1 MDEVGQ
7 FIGDNTQLMLNLQT
21 CVEDLGKYCR
31 GQAWVVITSQ
41 QELKAMI
48 ETTKDRQQDFSKI
61 QGRFSRIILSGSNA
75 DEVIKKGYLRKR
87 YCQGSFNVFI

>member
-21 CVEDLGKYCR
+21 CVEDLGKFAH
-31 GQAWVVITSQ
+31 GKAWVVITSQ

-48 ETTKDRQQDFSKI
+48 ERAQQ
-61 QGRFSRIILSGSNA
+61 
-75 DEVIKKGYLRKR
+75 
-87 YCQGSFNVFI
+87 